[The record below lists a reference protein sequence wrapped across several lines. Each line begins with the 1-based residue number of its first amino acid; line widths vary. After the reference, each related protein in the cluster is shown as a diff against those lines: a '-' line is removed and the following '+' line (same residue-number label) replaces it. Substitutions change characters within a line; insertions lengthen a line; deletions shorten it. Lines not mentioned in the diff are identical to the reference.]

1 MRWQSE
7 NVSLGSSHSKLFAW
21 LVVVLM
27 VWAVMMVVVIMV
39 VVVVMMM
46 MVKYHIDGGR

>member
-27 VWAVMMVVVIMV
+27 VWVVLMVVVIMMV
-39 VVVVMMM
+39 GMMM